1 MASWLMLVAK
11 ITHPFMK
18 GVIDMILFIILA
30 VTLIV
35 LIGIIVLTV
44 AIGGSATII
53 MFGDVIVCI
62 AILIWIINRLL
73 KKRNN
78 K

>member
-1 MASWLMLVAK
+1 
-11 ITHPFMK
+11 
-18 GVIDMILFIILA
+18 MILFTILT
-30 VTLIV
+30 VMLIV

-44 AIGGSATII
+44 AIGGGATII

-73 KKRNN
+73 KK
-78 K
+78 KKDK

>member
-1 MASWLMLVAK
+1 
-11 ITHPFMK
+11 
-18 GVIDMILFIILA
+18 MILFIILA